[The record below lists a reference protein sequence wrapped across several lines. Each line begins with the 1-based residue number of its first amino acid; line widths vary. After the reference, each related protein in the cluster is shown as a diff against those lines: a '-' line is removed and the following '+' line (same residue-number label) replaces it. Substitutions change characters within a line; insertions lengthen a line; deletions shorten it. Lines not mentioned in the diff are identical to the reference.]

1 MEINDMLDLVKLEA
15 EVNTDH
21 RRRQAAAKTLNDQ
34 FDQLVV
40 ALEAASKLI
49 VSEFAIFKK
58 YGYHPVAQIKRSGF
72 EAILEVR
79 LLRGDD
85 FEDYAGRFT
94 TTYRPVDTKNVE
106 YRAVL
111 MHPKKTFTQAKL
123 QPKALAASFL
133 AGHKVHLERAFT
145 KFVMA

>member
-1 MEINDMLDLVKLEA
+1 MLDLQKLEN
-15 EVNTDH
+15 EIITDH
-21 RRRQAAAKTLNDQ
+21 RRRQAAAKTLNNQ
-34 FDQLVV
+34 FEQLNV

-49 VSEFAIFKK
+49 VSEFTIFIK
-58 YGYHPVAQIKRSGF
+58 YGYRPVAKIKRSGF

-79 LLRGDD
+79 LLRGGD
-85 FEDYAGRFT
+85 FEDYVGRFT
-94 TTYRPVDTKNVE
+94 TTYRPVDAKNVE

-111 MHPKKTFTQAKL
+111 MHPKKTFTLVKR

-133 AGHKVHLERAFT
+133 AGHKIHLERAFT